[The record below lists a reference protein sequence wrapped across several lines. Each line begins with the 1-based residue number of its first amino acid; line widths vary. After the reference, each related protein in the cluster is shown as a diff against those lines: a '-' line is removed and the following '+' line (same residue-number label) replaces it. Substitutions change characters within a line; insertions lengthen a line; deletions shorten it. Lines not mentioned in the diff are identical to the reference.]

1 MSAICGE
8 HDFHQDGTQVVDQ
21 PDGSQQFIL
30 TAAQVK
36 KYKAFLSDCMDTAF
50 TDAVVQEHDL
60 DPDDIANAVSGKFSV
75 TFSFEWMG
83 IWVATFPTA
92 RFGEKHLCLLDD
104 E

>member
-1 MSAICGE
+1 MSATYDE
-8 HDFHQDGTQVVDQ
+8 RNFHQDGTQVVDR
-21 PDGSQQFIL
+21 PDGGQHFIL

-50 TDAVVQEHDL
+50 PSAVIQEHDL

-83 IWVATFPTA
+83 GWVAVYPTA
-92 RFGEKHLCLLDD
+92 SYVGQNLCLLDD